1 MESQYHRYARNIAR
15 LGKDGQ
21 KKLNN
26 SKVLICGLGGLGSG
40 VLAALAGYGIG
51 ELGLLDFDVVGLS
64 NLNRQFI
71 HRDCDVGNAK
81 ISSAARFLEEF
92 NPEIKKIL
100 YTKKMDRANL
110 QDFATNIKTHDFEV
124 IVDCFDNFEGKFLL
138 NRLAALTGVPLV
150 HGGVEGFYG
159 QVMTIKPAET
169 ACLSCVLGSYKE
181 FAHNDGPNASNP
193 TEPPAALP
201 SVVNA
206 VSSIQANECVKILL
220 EKGGS
225 ASTDVGRV
233 LYNKLLRL
241 DLLKYEFK
249 IADLEKNP
257 QCDVCAF

>member
-1 MESQYHRYARNIAR
+1 MERYARNIAQ

-26 SKVLICGLGGLGSG
+26 SRVLICGLGGLGSG
-40 VLAALAGYGIG
+40 VLAALAGYGVG
-51 ELGLLDFDVVGLS
+51 KLGLLDFDVVGLS

-71 HRDCDVGNAK
+71 HRDCDVGNTK

-92 NPEIKKIL
+92 NPEIKKVL
-100 YTKKMDRANL
+100 YKEKMNKTNL
-110 QDFATNIKTHDFEV
+110 TDFATNIKTHDFEV

-138 NRLAALTGVPLV
+138 NRLAVLTGVPLV

-159 QVMTIKPAET
+159 QVVTIKPTET
-169 ACLSCVLGSYKE
+169 ACLSCILGSYRE
-181 FAHNDGPNASNP
+181 SAP

-206 VSSIQANECVKILL
+206 VSSIQANECMKILL
-220 EKGGS
+220 GLES
-225 ASTDVGRV
+225 V

-241 DLLKYEFK
+241 DLLKYKFRAIE
-249 IADLEKNP
+249 LEKNP
-257 QCDVCAF
+257 QCLVCTV